1 MKKII
6 LLIVLISTNTI
17 NAQVQRTIEGKSI
30 IRENIKLNNDF
41 NFSRDWSKT
50 ATFKSGIG
58 ETVELF
64 PIVFSTPDKKIEL
77 YGLQLDAEVK
87 PQEGSIAI
95 RNSSGMF
102 TLNKNFIKR
111 SIFIDKADVSRMI
124 TYIQRD
130 ILPNLKST
138 YKKKSKEYVFKTK
151 ELFFSFLIYEK
162 TARITIHIMDYG
174 PLGDGMAAG
183 EQIEFWTE
191 SKVDEIPELLET
203 IKSFYASMK

>member
-6 LLIVLISTNTI
+6 LLIVLIFTFTI
-17 NAQVQRTIEGKSI
+17 NAQVQRSIEGKSI

-41 NFSRDWSKT
+41 NFFRDWSKT

-102 TLNKNFIKR
+102 TLNKNFI
-111 SIFIDKADVSRMI
+111 
-124 TYIQRD
+124 
-130 ILPNLKST
+130 
-138 YKKKSKEYVFKTK
+138 
-151 ELFFSFLIYEK
+151 
-162 TARITIHIMDYG
+162 
-174 PLGDGMAAG
+174 
-183 EQIEFWTE
+183 
-191 SKVDEIPELLET
+191 
-203 IKSFYASMK
+203 

>member
-6 LLIVLISTNTI
+6 LLIVLIFTFTI
-17 NAQVQRTIEGKSI
+17 NAQVQRSIEGKSI

-41 NFSRDWSKT
+41 NFFRDWSKT

-111 SIFIDKADVSRMI
+111 SIFIDKVDVSRMI